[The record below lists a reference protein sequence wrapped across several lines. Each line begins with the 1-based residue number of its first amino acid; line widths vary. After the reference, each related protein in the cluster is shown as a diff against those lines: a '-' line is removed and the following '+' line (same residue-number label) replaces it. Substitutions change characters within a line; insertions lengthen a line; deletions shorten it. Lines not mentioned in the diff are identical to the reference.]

1 MAVRK
6 TADGHCWDEV
16 TATREEAEDPENQV
30 GGGKGRGPS
39 HWKSPEEL
47 AATAWEKELVVQ

>member
-1 MAVRK
+1 MGRR
-6 TADGHCWDEV
+6 TADGHCCDG
-16 TATREEAEDPENQV
+16 ATEEAKDPENQV

-47 AATAWEKELVVQ
+47 AASACEKELVVQ